1 MSILCKKPGIIVAL
15 DLRNIDS
22 AIKLAKE
29 IGKAKGNF
37 ALKIGRPLEMQCGKR
52 IISKIKKV
60 SKVPLIYDG
69 KIADIPFIS
78 SEIAEIAY
86 EAGADAVIMHSFV
99 GSDVVKEIINLN
111 MGDVITV
118 VEMTHPGAVEY
129 YQPNSEKMAKDALE
143 LGVDGI
149 VLPATRPG
157 RVKKISNLVSESI
170 YVISPGIR
178 AQGAKPGDAI
188 INGADYEVV
197 GRAIYNSTNP
207 REATEMLYNEIID
220 RFKSFKNL

>member
-1 MSILCKKPGIIVAL
+1 MSKLSKKPGIIVAL
-15 DLRNIDS
+15 DIKDIDF
-22 AIKLAKE
+22 ALNLAKE
-29 IGKAKGNF
+29 MDKAKGNY
-37 ALKIGRPLEMQCGKR
+37 ALKIGRPLEMQGGKS
-52 IISKIKKV
+52 IISKIKEV
-60 SKVPLIYDG
+60 SNIPLIYDG

-99 GSDVVKEIINLN
+99 GSDVIKEIINLN

-129 YQPNSEKMAKDALE
+129 YQHYSEKMAEAALK
-143 LGVDGI
+143 LGVNGI
-149 VLPATRPG
+149 VLPATRPE
-157 RVKKISNLVSESI
+157 RVKKLSKLISDSI
-170 YVISPGIR
+170 YIISPGIK

-197 GRAIYNSTNP
+197 GRAIYESEEP
-207 REATEMLYNEIID
+207 RKTAEALYQEIIE
-220 RFKSFKNL
+220 RKRLTRNF